1 MADSTLPSAAII
13 VQAMSS
19 VRRIPRPAKRFRRNR
34 APLLL
39 GARVRFHSREAT
51 GVVIGYSP
59 ESDRVRVRWDDTG
72 EIAHCFRAS
81 LVLVR

>member
-1 MADSTLPSAAII
+1 
-13 VQAMSS
+13 MSS
-19 VRRIPRPAKRFRRNR
+19 VHPVPKLAKRPRRKG

-51 GVVIGYSP
+51 GVIIGNSLDT
-59 ESDRVRVRWDDTG
+59 DRVRVRWDDTG
-72 EIAHCFRAS
+72 EVSHCLRAN